1 VSYILCLVSKKLPV
15 FSPKKKKTYTP
26 KEALPKI
33 AAYCAYQERTQNE
46 VRAKLLD
53 YGLESEDAEDIIIR
67 LTQEKLLDEERYAQ
81 SFVRGKYGLKRW
93 GRRKIQQGLKAKG
106 ISDFCIRKGLQE
118 IDPDQYWENM
128 LHLLEKKNASES
140 ERNPLARR
148 QKIQYFLQSKG
159 YELDIIQ
166 DAWKELGL

>member
-1 VSYILCLVSKKLPV
+1 M
-15 FSPKKKKTYTP
+15 FSPKRKKTYTP
-26 KEALPKI
+26 KEALPRI

-53 YGLESEDAEDIIIR
+53 YGLDLNEADELIIR

-106 ISDFCIRKGLQE
+106 ISDYCIRKGLQE
-118 IDPDQYWENM
+118 IDPDQYWENL
-128 LHLLEKKNASES
+128 LHLLEKKNAAEK

-159 YELDIIQ
+159 YELDLVQ

>member
-1 VSYILCLVSKKLPV
+1 M
-15 FSPKKKKTYTP
+15 FTPKKKKYYTP

-53 YGLESEDAEDIIIR
+53 YGLDHDEAEELIVR

-106 ISDFCIRKGLQE
+106 ISDYCIRKGLQE
-118 IDPDQYWENM
+118 IDPDQYWENL
-128 LHLLEKKNASES
+128 LHLLEKKNATEK

-159 YELDIIQ
+159 YEPDLVQ
-166 DAWKELGL
+166 DAWKEMGLDVK

>member
-1 VSYILCLVSKKLPV
+1 MPV
-15 FSPKKKKTYTP
+15 FSPKKKKVYTI

-33 AAYCAYQERTQNE
+33 ASYCAYQERTQNE

-53 YGLESEDAEDIIIR
+53 YGLDLEEADEVIIR

-93 GRRKIQQGLKAKG
+93 GRRKIQLGLKAKG
-106 ISDFCIRKGLQE
+106 ISDYCIRKGLQE
-118 IDPDQYWENM
+118 IDPDQYWENL
-128 LHLLEKKNASES
+128 LHLLEKKNATEKES
-140 ERNPLARR
+140 NPLARR

-159 YELDIIQ
+159 YEMDLVQ
-166 DAWKELGL
+166 DAMRELGMG

>member
-1 VSYILCLVSKKLPV
+1 M
-15 FSPKKKKTYTP
+15 
-26 KEALPKI
+26 PKI

-53 YGLESEDAEDIIIR
+53 YGLELDDAEEIIIR

-118 IDPDQYWENM
+118 IDPDQYYENL
-128 LHLLEKKNASES
+128 LHLLEKKNKTEG
-140 ERNPLARR
+140 ERNPMARR

>member
-1 VSYILCLVSKKLPV
+1 M
-15 FSPKKKKTYTP
+15 FQPKKKKVYTK

-53 YGLESEDAEDIIIR
+53 YGLDLEEADELIIL

-81 SFVRGKYGLKRW
+81 AFVRGKYGLKRW
-93 GRRKIQQGLKAKG
+93 GRRKIQLGLKAKG
-106 ISDFCIRKGLQE
+106 LSDYCIRKGLQE
-118 IDPDQYWENM
+118 IDPEVYWSN
-128 LHLLEKKNASES
+128 LLYLLEKKNASET

-148 QKIQYFLQSKG
+148 QKIHYFLQSKG
-159 YELDIIQ
+159 YELDLIQ
-166 DAWKELGL
+166 DAWRELGLG

>member
-1 VSYILCLVSKKLPV
+1 M

-53 YGLESEDAEDIIIR
+53 YGLELDDAEEIIIR

-118 IDPDQYWENM
+118 IDPDQYYENL
-128 LHLLEKKNASES
+128 LHLLEKKNKTEG
-140 ERNPLARR
+140 ERNPMARR